1 MGWFGSGCGYNC
13 ELSNTRFNRHHILL
27 IPNVSFLT
35 IFEIFPAGLQT
46 NARWWHV
53 ISVSGL
59 KIDPRAFQSSDPI
72 QRDICIRA
80 VVPELLE
87 RSDMDLEQTIDYCRQ
102 FNIESEYATLC
113 YVEKLLVQIP
123 KGPISNNI
131 LSCNETKWARQ
142 IRKATLNIDEKTI
155 LKSLRIFLPKVHPL
169 DYERIRFLSSWI
181 VSALEEEEEMVSR
194 RVRFRVKGKKGR
206 QEGRR
211 EGVGY
216 FIYYDTSQ
224 GHMLCFLLHSD
235 HYLQTTL
242 HALFVFHTSTHT
254 HTHLHTHTQ
263 IHE

>member
-1 MGWFGSGCGYNC
+1 MCGGREGGVRTRISCAVSCLLLLTSLYT
-13 ELSNTRFNRHHILL
+13 LSPPVLNLFTPL
-27 IPNVSFLT
+27 S
-35 IFEIFPAGLQT
+35 GLQT

-53 ISVSGL
+53 ISLSGL

-87 RSDMDLEQTIDYCRQ
+87 RSYMDLEQTIDYCRQ

-131 LSCNETKWARQ
+131 LSSSETKWARQ

-181 VSALEEEEEMVSR
+181 VTALEEEEEMVS
-194 RVRFRVKGKKGR
+194 
-206 QEGRR
+206 
-211 EGVGY
+211 
-216 FIYYDTSQ
+216 
-224 GHMLCFLLHSD
+224 
-235 HYLQTTL
+235 
-242 HALFVFHTSTHT
+242 
-254 HTHLHTHTQ
+254 
-263 IHE
+263 